1 MTTKEWAEKN
11 GLAEMYA
18 EYEAECQ
25 LIADECMIEGY
36 PSYGSTYDLRVEA
49 LRAEYP
55 ILFGDV

>member
-25 LIADECMIEGY
+25 LIADECMVEGI
-36 PSYGSTYDLRVEA
+36 PPMEA
-49 LRAEYP
+49 HTICVWKL
-55 ILFGDV
+55 